1 MKNDLD
7 VETIKI
13 SLQQKQR
20 QVIDQLKSIQIDDP
34 ILADVSSESSELGS
48 DSWEA
53 DVHMKMLLVKDNL
66 LKISKNIKLS
76 LEKLKSGTYGMC
88 SKCGKEIEAERLLAL
103 PTADRCIVCK

>member
-1 MKNDLD
+1 MKNPFD

-20 QVIDQLKSIQIDDP
+20 QVVDQLKSIQIDDP
-34 ILADVSSESSELGS
+34 ILADVSPESSELGS

-76 LEKLKSGTYGMC
+76 LEKLKNGTYGMC
-88 SKCGKEIEAERLLAL
+88 SKCGKEIETERLHAL